1 MRGPFTNLVQQVI
14 IQYTLWLP
22 GNQIMSGIVS
32 EVTRPRDNPG
42 RQRFRIISWI
52 ARHNGYLS
60 FHSALLVSRL

>member
-1 MRGPFTNLVQQVI
+1 MTGPFTNLVQQLI

-42 RQRFRIISWI
+42 TAKVPNHQSDCQ
-52 ARHNGYLS
+52 A
-60 FHSALLVSRL
+60 

>member
-1 MRGPFTNLVQQVI
+1 
-14 IQYTLWLP
+14 
-22 GNQIMSGIVS
+22 MSGIVS